1 MGGYHDNPMSKSKID
16 SLTSLRFFAAAAI
29 VVYHASGHFGIP
41 VDNLKPFVLD
51 QGVSFFFVLS
61 GFILTMVYGEKLK
74 ADSAD
79 RSKAV
84 GAFIVAR
91 IARIWPL
98 HLATLLIFALLLPS
112 HFWASLTPAHFLA
125 SFFLVQSWIPVNAFN
140 FAFNGVSWSLSAE
153 LFFYLV
159 FPLLVIN
166 YERNWLRNLAL
177 TFVPIP
183 VFAFLANYYQLPYQP
198 SETVGFHGLLYV
210 SPFARVFEFALG
222 IAVFAWAGKAAGRLA
237 GANFLTGTAIEAAVL
252 ALTYFITYKSE
263 KLSLFLS
270 RLSHLGEPA
279 HTWLS
284 HGGTVALSFAL
295 LIIVFS
301 FSRGLFSRLLSM
313 RALVYLGEISFSI
326 YLVHR
331 LLLHY
336 YYDHFATIGG
346 AGAIALYC
354 SVLLVSSHLLYE
366 LVECPCR
373 TFITTWYKT
382 GSLRQSLPARIF
394 PGRFHLPL
402 ALAEGA
408 FLVALPLFLF
418 GGPAISPVQADSIDK
433 EKLFTSVIARYGNN
447 LDLVKV
453 DLLPSG
459 PDVDNVNLRLVW
471 LARKPQKLE
480 GFVGL
485 QLYTKEGVYYQR
497 RDYKRAYREENVE
510 SGELWQDLIPLS
522 RQELAT
528 TSEARVS
535 VWGIG
540 PQLETLA
547 VELPEALV
555 RSPAAVISVEKTG
568 DGQIALRLDKEQNS
582 RSSLK
587 IGGKPGGLEL

>member
-1 MGGYHDNPMSKSKID
+1 MSKSKID

-41 VDNLKPFVLD
+41 VDNLKPFILD

-74 ADSAD
+74 TKSAD
-79 RSKAV
+79 RSKSV
-84 GAFIVAR
+84 GSFIVAR

-98 HLATLLIFALLLPS
+98 HLATLLIFALLLPG
-112 HFWASLTPAHFLA
+112 HFWASFTPIHFLT
-125 SFFLVQSWIPVNAFN
+125 SFFLLQSWIPVNAFN

-177 TFVPIP
+177 SFIPIP

-222 IAVFAWAGKAAGRLA
+222 IAAFAWAGKAAGRLA
-237 GANFLTGTAIEAAVL
+237 KANLLTGTVIEAFVL

-263 KLSLFLS
+263 KLSIFLS

-295 LIIVFS
+295 LILVFS

-346 AGAIALYC
+346 AGAIALYWA
-354 SVLLVSSHLLYE
+354 VLIASSHLLYE

-373 TFITTWYKT
+373 TFVTTCYKT
-382 GSLRQSLPARIF
+382 GSLKQSLPSSIF
-394 PGRFHLPL
+394 PGRFHLPV
-402 ALAEGA
+402 ALAEVA
-408 FLVALPLFLF
+408 FLLALPIFLF
-418 GGPAISPVQADSIDK
+418 SGPALAPVQAEGADK
-433 EKLFTSVIARYGNN
+433 GRMYSSVIASYGDS

-453 DLLPSG
+453 DVLPSL
-459 PDVDNVNLRLVW
+459 PDADSVNLRLVW
-471 LARKPQKLE
+471 RASKPQKLE

-485 QLYTKEGVYYQR
+485 HLYTKEGVYYQR
-497 RDYKRAYREENVE
+497 RDYKRAYREDNVD
-510 SGELWQDLIPLS
+510 SGELWQDLIPLTK
-522 RQELAT
+522 QELAT

-540 PQLETLA
+540 PQLQTLA
-547 VELPEALV
+547 VELPGTIDKN
-555 RSPAAVISVEKTG
+555 RAAVISVEKTG

-582 RSSLK
+582 GSSVK